1 MPRKADGEAE
11 AQRLRMIKY
20 REGLEERREP
30 ETDAV
35 DTALA
40 QALSAY
46 LHALMEEGSAD
57 GHRVNTA
64 LLGLARRSLV
74 SSGYSAD
81 ASQRRVE
88 NRAYYLA
95 MAARYPAAT
104 AQQRKLWLVG
114 PPSDPEAADLMDVI
128 LDDPER
134 DTGVDL
140 ADDGGDDDGH
150 F

>member
-1 MPRKADGEAE
+1 MPRKASGNAE
-11 AQRLRMIKY
+11 PQRMRQIKY
-20 REGLEERREP
+20 REGLEHRGEP

-40 QALSAY
+40 QALAAY
-46 LHALMEEGSAD
+46 LHALLEEGSAD

-64 LLGLARRSLV
+64 LLDLARRSLV

-81 ASQRRVE
+81 VSKRRVE
-88 NRAYYLA
+88 IRTYYLA
-95 MAARYPAAT
+95 MAARHPGAT
-104 AQQRKLWLVG
+104 ASQRKLWLLG
-114 PPSDPEAADLMDVI
+114 PPSTDEAADLLDHI

-140 ADDGGDDDGH
+140 VEGGDDDEH

>member
-1 MPRKADGEAE
+1 MPRKASGNAE
-11 AQRLRMIKY
+11 PQRMRQIKY
-20 REGLEERREP
+20 REGLEDRREP

-46 LHALMEEGSAD
+46 LHALLEEGSAD

-64 LLGLARRSLV
+64 LKGLARRSLV
-74 SSGYSAD
+74 SSGYSDD
-81 ASQRRVE
+81 ASQRRLE
-88 NRAYYLA
+88 IRTFYLS
-95 MAARYPAAT
+95 MAARHPAAT
-104 AQQRKLWLVG
+104 AAQRKLWLLG
-114 PPSDPEAADLMDVI
+114 QPSDQEAADLIDVI
-128 LDDPER
+128 MDDPER

-140 ADDGGDDDGH
+140 VDGGDDDEH